1 MICYIYSSMYKELD
15 WGLAPSEKVIIIAN
29 TSNNSHYVWHSIK
42 LFNVVNVNYM

>member
-1 MICYIYSSMYKELD
+1 MYKELD